1 MTTEALP
8 TLELDDIQNGVLHP
22 RPLPYVATYVLL
34 RIDDHRAGRE
44 MLRRLI
50 PSIASAA
57 DPTSPDRDAWL
68 SVALTYQGLKAVGVP
83 QASLDSFTP
92 EFQEGMAAR
101 GALLGDVGESS
112 PAAWEKPLGTP
123 EVHVLLTAI
132 SPDTARRDDLL
143 ARAHK
148 ASEDVEGVEAIYR
161 QDAYLLPTG
170 REAFGF
176 KDGISNPA
184 VEGSGLPGSNPR
196 ERPLKA
202 GEFVLGYLDETGALP
217 PMPQP
222 DVLGRNGTY
231 LAFRKLHQRV
241 AAFRQYLRAQS
252 SSADEEELLAA
263 KVVGR
268 WRSGAPLVL
277 CPERDDP
284 ALGADPSRNNN
295 FLYHDDDPRGLL
307 CPVGSHIRR
316 ANPRDGFKEE
326 LIGVNRLHRMI
337 RRGTSYGPP
346 LPTGVGQDDGAERG
360 TVFIFV
366 GAHLKRQFEFVQT
379 QWVNGGVFLG
389 APDEK
394 DPLVGSNDGSGTFT
408 IPRSP
413 VRRRMHGLPRFTVTR
428 GGEYCFVPSL
438 SALRWLSGL
447 NP

>member
-1 MTTEALP
+1 MTTEALR

-22 RPLPYVATYVLL
+22 RPFPYVATYILL
-34 RIDDHRAGRE
+34 RIDDRRSGRE
-44 MLRRLI
+44 LLRRLI
-50 PSIASAA
+50 PDIASAA

-68 SVALTYQGLKAVGVP
+68 SVALTYQGLKAFGVP
-83 QASLDSFTP
+83 QASLDSFAP

-101 GALLGDVGESS
+101 AAVLGDVGESS
-112 PAAWEKPLGTP
+112 PALWEKPLGTP
-123 EVHVLLTAI
+123 DVHVLLTAI
-132 SPDTARRDDLL
+132 SPDASRRDDLL
-143 ARAHK
+143 ERARK
-148 ASEDVEGVEAIYR
+148 ASQAMAGVEAIYR

-176 KDGISNPA
+176 KDGIGNPA
-184 VEGSGLPGSNPR
+184 VEGSGIAGTNPQ
-196 ERPLKA
+196 ERPLKG
-202 GEFVLGYLDETGALP
+202 GEFVLGYLDETGVLP

-231 LAFRKLHQRV
+231 IAFRKLHQRV

-252 SSADEEELLAA
+252 SNAQEEELLAA
-263 KVVGR
+263 KIVGR
-268 WRSGAPLVL
+268 WRSGAPLAL
-277 CPERDDP
+277 SPERDDP
-284 ALGADPSRNNN
+284 ALGADPSRNND
-295 FLYHDDDPRGLL
+295 FLYHDDDPRGLQ

-316 ANPRDGFKEE
+316 ANPRDAFKDE

-337 RRGTSYGPP
+337 RRGTSYGLP
-346 LPTGVGQDDGAERG
+346 LPEGVLQDDGAERG
-360 TVFIFV
+360 IVFIFV

-389 APDEK
+389 APEEK

-413 VRRRMHGLPRFTVTR
+413 VRRRLHGLQRFTVTR

-438 SALRWLSGL
+438 SALRWLSEL